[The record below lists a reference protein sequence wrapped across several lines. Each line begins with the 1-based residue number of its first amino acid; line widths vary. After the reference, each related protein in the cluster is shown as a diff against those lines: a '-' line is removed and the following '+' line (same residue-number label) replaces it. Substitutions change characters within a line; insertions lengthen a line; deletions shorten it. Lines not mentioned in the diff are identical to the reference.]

1 MRRKP
6 HLGYIRRHIKYDP
19 ITGRL
24 AWVNP
29 EKMGERKVEGPS
41 KRGYWTCW
49 FKGQTHGSHRI
60 AYAIYYGQHPKG
72 QIDHINGD
80 RGDNRIIN
88 LRDVTVRT
96 NSSNQPKHRAGK
108 LVGGTYLKR
117 ENLWQASITI
127 EGRRI
132 SLGKFATEQ
141 EAHESYM
148 SALGL
153 CRARGWDPKD
163 PPAPWERLGGVR

>member
-24 AWVNP
+24 AWINP
-29 EKMGERKVEGPS
+29 EKMAGRKVEGPS

-49 FKGQTHGSHRI
+49 IGGQTHGSHRI

-96 NSSNQPKHRAGK
+96 NSSNQPKQRAGK
-108 LVGGTYLKR
+108 LVGGTYLKK
-117 ENLWQASITI
+117 ENLWVAAIAIKGRTI
-127 EGRRI
+127 R
-132 SLGKFATEQ
+132 LGKFTTEQ
-141 EAHESYM
+141 EAHESYIW
-148 SALGL
+148 ALA
-153 CRARGWDPKD
+153 RARSLGWAASD
-163 PPAPWERLGGVR
+163 PPTPALERVR